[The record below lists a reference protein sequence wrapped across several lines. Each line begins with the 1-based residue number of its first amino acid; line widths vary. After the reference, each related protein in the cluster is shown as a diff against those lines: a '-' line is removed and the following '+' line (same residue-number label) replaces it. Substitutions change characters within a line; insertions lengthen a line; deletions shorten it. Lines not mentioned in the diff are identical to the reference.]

1 MKKFTSVVIALAMLM
16 AMMVTMIPTA
26 SAAWDGSSVSAAL
39 VGTGTELDPYLV
51 SSENDLAFVAK
62 QVNDAVTGFE
72 GEYFKLT
79 SDLDLGNNS
88 WTPIGATSNYFRGI
102 FDGDGHTVYGLNV
115 YTDPT
120 NKSAQ
125 YGGLFGRVENG
136 VVKNITVEGAKIVSF
151 KYAGT
156 VVANLTAKADGAPAA
171 VINCHSVNCDVRGV
185 QAGGVVGRT
194 GTTGAP
200 KGHMNIIGC
209 SANTITLG
217 HLKAEDFP
225 NLSVSVSDHFVGGII
240 GGAGSTIISGCFVT
254 NMTADV
260 HGTGFAPVGG
270 IVGVF
275 GASKGAS
282 DINNCGVVGVTIT
295 ASAES
300 HPEKTSLGGLVGK
313 MAHVA
318 VSYGDPNTEYNVFN
332 CFVANVKITN
342 NTTSVNNGMVAGLVN
357 DTIYFNDVY
366 YVPQTDLQSYGYDN
380 YFSDYPFMAVNSLAE
395 LSLEKLNKGN
405 STAVWVANPVAG
417 YPTIDVDAAVANQ
430 PTFVDYYVEN
440 AGSSDETTA
449 TPEQTTEKP
458 EETTKAPD
466 PETTPA
472 PETTAAPEIESTTA
486 ATPEQTQAPAT
497 TDKAE
502 EKGCGGMIAGGA
514 VVIALLGVATV
525 FKNGKRTY

>member
-1 MKKFTSVVIALAMLM
+1 MKKITSVIIAVAMLC
-16 AMMVTMIPTA
+16 AIMVTMIPSV
-26 SAAWDGSSVSAAL
+26 SAAWDGSSVSASL
-39 VGTGTELDPYLV
+39 IGTGTELDPYLI

-79 SDLDLGNNS
+79 ADLDLGNNS

-102 FDGDGHTVYGLNV
+102 FDGDGHTIYGLNV
-115 YTDPT
+115 YTDPD

-125 YGGLFGRVENG
+125 YGGLFGRVDNG
-136 VVKNITVEGAKIVSF
+136 VVKNITVEGAKVVSF
-151 KYAGT
+151 KYAGAI
-156 VVANLTAKADGAPAA
+156 VANLTAKVDGAPAS
-171 VINCHSVNCDVRGV
+171 VINCHAVNCDVRGV
-185 QAGGVVGRT
+185 QVGAIVGRT

-200 KGHMNIIGC
+200 KGHMSIIGC
-209 SANTITLG
+209 SADSITLG

-318 VSYGDPNTEYNVFN
+318 VSFGDPNTEYNVFN

-366 YVPQTDLQSYGYDN
+366 YVAQTDLQSYGYDA
-380 YFSDYPFMAVNSLAE
+380 YFSDYPFMSVNSLGE
-395 LSLEKLNKGN
+395 IRLDKLNKGN
-405 STAVWVANPVAG
+405 STAVWVLNPVAG
-417 YPTIDVDAAVANQ
+417 YPTIDFDAAIANQ
-430 PTFVDYYVEN
+430 PAFVDYYVELEGN
-440 AGSSDETTA
+440 TEQTTA
-449 TPEQTTEKP
+449 EPEQTTEKP
-458 EETTKAPD
+458 EETTKAPE

-472 PETTAAPEIESTTA
+472 PETTVAPENETTA
-486 ATPEQTQAPAT
+486 AVTPEQTKAPAT

-502 EKGCGGMIAGGA
+502 EKGCGGMIAGG
-514 VVIALLGVATV
+514 VMIVALLGTAIV
-525 FKNGKRTY
+525 FKKK

>member
-1 MKKFTSVVIALAMLM
+1 MKKFTSVIIALAMLC
-16 AMMVTMIPTA
+16 AIMVTMIPTA
-26 SAAWDGSSVSAAL
+26 SAAWDGSSVSASL
-39 VGTGTELDPYLV
+39 QGSGTELDPYLITN
-51 SSENDLAFVAK
+51 ENDLAFVAK

-115 YTDPT
+115 YTDPN

-125 YGGLFGRVENG
+125 YGGLFGRVDNG
-136 VVKNITVEGAKIVSF
+136 VVKNITVEGAKVVSF
-151 KYAGT
+151 KYAGA
-156 VVANLTAKADGAPAA
+156 VVANLTAKVDGAPAA
-171 VINCHSVNCDVRGV
+171 VINCHSVNCDVRGA

-194 GTTGAP
+194 GTNGAP
-200 KGHMNIIGC
+200 KGHMSIIGC

-318 VSYGDPNTEYNVFN
+318 VSFGDPNTEYNVFN

-342 NTTSVNNGMVAGLVN
+342 NTTSVNNGMVAGLVS

-366 YVPQTDLQSYGYDN
+366 YVAQSDLQSYGYDA
-380 YFSDYPFMAVNSLAE
+380 YFSDYPFMSVNSLVE
-395 LSLEKLNKGN
+395 IPLEKLNKGN
-405 STAVWVANPVAG
+405 STAVWVANPAAG
-417 YPTIDVDAAVANQ
+417 YPTIDFDAAVTNQ

-440 AGSSDETTA
+440 EGNTETTA
-449 TPEQTTEKP
+449 EPEQTTEKP

-472 PETTAAPEIESTTA
+472 PETTATPEVESTTA
-486 ATPEQTQAPAT
+486 APTPEQTQAPAAT
-497 TDKAE
+497 EPAA
-502 EKGCGGMIAGGA
+502 EKGCGGMIAGG
-514 VVIALLGVATV
+514 VMVIALLGTAVV
-525 FKNGKRTY
+525 FKKRK

>member
-1 MKKFTSVVIALAMLM
+1 MKKFTSVIIALAMLC
-16 AMMVTMIPTA
+16 ATMVTMIPTA
-26 SAAWDGSSVSAAL
+26 SAAWDGSSVSASL
-39 VGTGTELDPYLV
+39 QGSGTELDPYLITN
-51 SSENDLAFVAK
+51 ENDLAFVAK

-115 YTDPT
+115 YTDPN

-125 YGGLFGRVENG
+125 YGGLFGRVDNG
-136 VVKNITVEGAKIVSF
+136 VVKNITVEGAKVVSF
-151 KYAGT
+151 KYAGA
-156 VVANLTAKADGAPAA
+156 VVANLTAKVDGAPAA

-185 QAGGVVGRT
+185 QAGGIVGRT
-194 GTTGAP
+194 GTNGAP
-200 KGHMNIIGC
+200 KGHMSIIGC

-225 NLSVSVSDHFVGGII
+225 NLSVSVSDHFIGGII

-318 VSYGDPNTEYNVFN
+318 VSFGDPNTEYNVFN

-366 YVPQTDLQSYGYDN
+366 YVAQSDLQSYGYDN
-380 YFSDYPFMAVNSLAE
+380 YFSDYPFMSVNSLVE
-395 LSLEKLNKGN
+395 IPLEKLNKGN
-405 STAVWVANPVAG
+405 STAVWVANPAAG
-417 YPTIDVDAAVANQ
+417 YPTIDFDAAVANQ

-440 AGSSDETTA
+440 EGNTETTA
-449 TPEQTTEKP
+449 EPEQTTEKP

-472 PETTAAPEIESTTA
+472 PETTATPEVESTTA
-486 ATPEQTQAPAT
+486 APAPEQTQAPAAT
-497 TDKAE
+497 EPAT
-502 EKGCGGMIAGGA
+502 EKGCGGMIAGG
-514 VVIALLGVATV
+514 VMVIALLGTAVV
-525 FKNGKRTY
+525 FKKRK